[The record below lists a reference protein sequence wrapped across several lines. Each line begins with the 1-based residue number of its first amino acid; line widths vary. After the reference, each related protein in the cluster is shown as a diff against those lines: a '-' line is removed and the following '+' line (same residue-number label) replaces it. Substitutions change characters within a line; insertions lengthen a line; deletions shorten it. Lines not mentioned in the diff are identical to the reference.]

1 MIQLP
6 AQMKSKVKIVIDA
19 DVIIHFIKGESLHLL
34 PQIFPNYQFVI
45 LDRLLN
51 NELRNRPFTKNYLDN
66 FFMFFPDAIAEIK
79 WNPNYEMLKEF
90 AELNKRYGM
99 GESMSMVY
107 CKFNNDV
114 IASSNIT
121 EITDYCDANNI
132 QYITTM
138 DFIAQ
143 ALKIG
148 LMTEDEC
155 DLFLTIVIAKKS
167 TLPYNKIS
175 KYNPRNLL
183 L

>member
-1 MIQLP
+1 MS
-6 AQMKSKVKIVIDA
+6 SKVKIVIDA

-34 PQIFPNYQFVI
+34 PQIYSGYQFVV
-45 LDRLLN
+45 LDKLLN
-51 NELRNRPFTKNYLDN
+51 EELRKKPFTKNYLDN
-66 FFMFFPDAIAEIK
+66 FFKLFPDAIKEIK

-99 GESMSMVY
+99 GESISMVY

-138 DFIAQ
+138 DFITQ

-148 LMTEDEC
+148 LMTEEEC
-155 DLFLTIVIAKKS
+155 DLFLTTVIAKGSK
-167 TLPYNKIS
+167 LPFNKIS
-175 KYNPRNLL
+175 KYKQRDLL

>member
-1 MIQLP
+1 
-6 AQMKSKVKIVIDA
+6 MKSKVKIVIDA

-34 PQIFPNYQFVI
+34 PKIFPNYQFVI

-51 NELRNRPFTKNYLDN
+51 KELRGEQFTKNYLDN
-66 FFMFFPDAIAEIK
+66 FFKFFPNAITEIQ

-99 GESMSMVY
+99 GESMCMVY

-121 EITDYCDANNI
+121 EITNYCDSNNI

-148 LMTEDEC
+148 LMSEAEC
-155 DLFLTIVIAKKS
+155 DLFLTTVIAKKS
-167 TLPYNKIS
+167 TLPFNKIS
-175 KYNPRNLL
+175 KYKPRDLL

>member
-1 MIQLP
+1 
-6 AQMKSKVKIVIDA
+6 MKSKVKIVIDA

-51 NELRNRPFTKNYLDN
+51 DELRNITFTKKYLDN
-66 FFMFFPDAIAEIK
+66 FFKFFPNAITEIK
-79 WNPNYEMLKEF
+79 WSPNYEMLKEF

-99 GESMSMVY
+99 GESMSLVY

-121 EITDYCDANNI
+121 EITDYCNVNNI

-138 DFIAQ
+138 DLIAQ
-143 ALKIG
+143 ALKVG
-148 LMTEDEC
+148 LMTETEC
-155 DLFLTIVIAKKS
+155 DAFLESVLAKGSK
-167 TLPYNKIS
+167 LPCNKIS
-175 KYNPRNLL
+175 KYKLRDLL

>member
-1 MIQLP
+1 
-6 AQMKSKVKIVIDA
+6 MKSKVKIVIDA

-51 NELRNRPFTKNYLDN
+51 NELRNRPTTKNYLDN
-66 FFMFFPDAIAEIK
+66 FFMFFPNAITEIK

-121 EITDYCDANNI
+121 EITDYCDTNNI

-148 LMTEDEC
+148 LMTEAEC
-155 DLFLTIVIAKKS
+155 DSFLVNVIAKGS

-175 KYNPRNLL
+175 KYKPRDLL

>member
-1 MIQLP
+1 
-6 AQMKSKVKIVIDA
+6 MKNNVKIVIDA

-34 PQIFPNYQFVI
+34 PRIYPSYQFVI
-45 LDRLLN
+45 LDELLN
-51 NELRNRPFTKNYLDN
+51 KELRNKPFTRKYLDN
-66 FFMFFPDAIAEIK
+66 FFKFFPDAITEVK

-121 EITDYCDANNI
+121 EITDYCDTNNI

-143 ALKIG
+143 ALKIN
-148 LMTEDEC
+148 LMTEGEC
-155 DLFLTIVIAKKS
+155 DLFLSTVIAKGS
-167 TLPYNKIS
+167 TLPCNKIS
-175 KYNPRNLL
+175 KYKPRDLL

>member
-1 MIQLP
+1 
-6 AQMKSKVKIVIDA
+6 MKNKVKIVIDA

-34 PQIFPNYQFVI
+34 HKIYPNYQFVI
-45 LDRLLN
+45 LDELLN
-51 NELRNRPFTKNYLDN
+51 KELRNIASTRQYLDN
-66 FFMFFPDAIAEIK
+66 FFQYFPNDIAVVK
-79 WNPNYEMLKEF
+79 WSPDYEMLKEF
-90 AELNKRYGM
+90 GELNKRYGM

-138 DFIAQ
+138 DLIAQ

-148 LMTEDEC
+148 LMTEAEC
-155 DLFLTIVIAKKS
+155 DLFLTTVLAKGS
-167 TLPYNKIS
+167 TLPCNKIS
-175 KYNPRNLL
+175 KYKQRDLL

>member
-1 MIQLP
+1 
-6 AQMKSKVKIVIDA
+6 MKNKVKIVIDA
-19 DVIIHFIKGESLHLL
+19 DVIIHFMKGESLHLL
-34 PQIFPNYQFVI
+34 PKTYPNYQFVI
-45 LDRLLN
+45 LDELLN
-51 NELRNRPFTKNYLDN
+51 KELRNIASTRQYLDN
-66 FFMFFPDAIAEIK
+66 FFQYFPDAIAVVK
-79 WNPNYEMLKEF
+79 WSPDYEMLKEF

-121 EITDYCDANNI
+121 EITDYCDTNNI

-148 LMTEDEC
+148 LMTETEC
-155 DLFLTIVIAKKS
+155 DSFLVNVIAKGS

-175 KYNPRNLL
+175 KYKPRDLL